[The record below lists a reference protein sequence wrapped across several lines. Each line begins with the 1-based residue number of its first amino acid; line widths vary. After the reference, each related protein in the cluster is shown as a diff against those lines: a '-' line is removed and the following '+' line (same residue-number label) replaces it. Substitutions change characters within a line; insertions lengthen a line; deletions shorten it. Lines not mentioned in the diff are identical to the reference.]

1 MPTSGTTFTDWEQV
15 EADRR
20 RPLLVDEDFS
30 WSEPPVRRRRPAE
43 SSAKPERKRRIEPEY
58 EARYEPEPAPV
69 AEPIYAPES
78 TRELAYGRA
87 SSYEHDPTYG
97 RERIYE
103 REPARDREPVHEPR
117 PRYAGDQAHGLDG
130 IDVERELDVAW
141 GGRLSASAVDTYE
154 VVPSLQMDHTALT
167 PPGRRTVVITGRGAD
182 RFPVGSRR
190 HSEAGLAFHERS
202 GFNPDRMAMWAVLMG
217 IALLLGCIAH

>member
-1 MPTSGTTFTDWEQV
+1 MSTSGTTFTDWEQV

-30 WSEPPVRRRRPAE
+30 WSEPPSRRRRPTE
-43 SSAKPERKRRIEPEY
+43 SAAKPERKRRIEPEY
-58 EARYEPEPAPV
+58 EAPYELESAAVAEQGYAPAPTREPARRS
-69 AEPIYAPES
+69 E
-78 TRELAYGRA
+78 RA
-87 SSYEHDPTYG
+87 SDREPT
-97 RERIYE
+97 YE
-103 REPARDREPVHEPR
+103 REPASESR
-117 PRYAGDQAHGLDG
+117 PRYADERTHALQG

-154 VVPSLQMDHTALT
+154 VVPSLQMGDTALT

-182 RFPVGSRR
+182 RFPVGARR
-190 HSEAGLAFHERS
+190 HAEAGLAFHERS
-202 GFNPDRMAMWAVLMG
+202 GFSPDRMAMWAVLMG

>member
-1 MPTSGTTFTDWEQV
+1 MSTSGTTFTDWEQV

-30 WSEPPVRRRRPAE
+30 WSEPPSRRRRPTE
-43 SSAKPERKRRIEPEY
+43 SAAKPERKRRIEPEY
-58 EARYEPEPAPV
+58 EAPYELESAAVAEQGYAPAP
-69 AEPIYAPES
+69 
-78 TRELAYGRA
+78 T
-87 SSYEHDPTYG
+87 
-97 RERIYE
+97 YE
-103 REPARDREPVHEPR
+103 REPASESR
-117 PRYAGDQAHGLDG
+117 PRYADERTHALQG

-154 VVPSLQMDHTALT
+154 VVPSLQMGDTALT

-182 RFPVGSRR
+182 RFPVGARR
-190 HSEAGLAFHERS
+190 HAEAGLAFHERS
-202 GFNPDRMAMWAVLMG
+202 GFSPDRMAMWAVLMG

>member
-15 EADRR
+15 EADRH

-30 WSEPPVRRRRPAE
+30 WSEPPSRRRRVTE
-43 SSAKPERKRRIEPEY
+43 SAARPERKRRVEPEY
-58 EARYEPEPAPV
+58 ESSYEPGQARAAEPASTPEPTRESAYRSERAYEPEPTYAREPSYEPEPAH
-69 AEPIYAPES
+69 ES
-78 TRELAYGRA
+78 
-87 SSYEHDPTYG
+87 
-97 RERIYE
+97 
-103 REPARDREPVHEPR
+103 R
-117 PRYAGDQAHGLDG
+117 PRHADEQAHGLEH

-154 VVPSLQMDHTALT
+154 VVPSSYAHMGETALA

-190 HSEAGLAFHERS
+190 RAEAGLAFHERS
-202 GFNPDRMAMWAVLMG
+202 GFSPDRMAMWAVLMG